1 MRTFLKCAFFLLIR
15 KILPLNKKTLQEN
28 KPGVLLDIKIYYH
41 RDLNNLGIYRTRSP
55 ISISICYMPDLKE
68 T

>member
-1 MRTFLKCAFFLLIR
+1 MRTFLKYAFFLLIR
-15 KILPLNKKTLQEN
+15 NIPLDKKNTPG